1 MRRLGRETAL
11 VVALGCAFA
20 LAVAASSSA
29 LSLGQVAAPNM
40 GGCGSC
46 SVFQSKS
53 APKAPRYVVPAGAT
67 GLWTITSWSAQGGG
81 SEAGRARLRV
91 YRPTATAGNYKLI
104 KQSRY
109 QLVPADAHPSFTTNL
124 NVQKGDLLGL
134 ETVSGLVSAYSVS
147 VNSTAKTVGGGPPLG
162 AIVGPGTPFMLGTLT
177 FEQVNVQATLVPR

>member
-1 MRRLGRETAL
+1 MRSLAKRSLLTIVLGGT
-11 VVALGCAFA
+11 
-20 LAVAASSSA
+20 LAVSVAASASA

-46 SVFQSKS
+46 SVFQARS
-53 APKAPRYVVPAGAT
+53 APKTPRYVVPAGAT

-124 NVQKGDLLGL
+124 NVKKGDLLGL
-134 ETVSGLVSAYSVS
+134 ETVSGLVSAYGVPT
-147 VNSTAKTVGGGPPLG
+147 NSTAKTVGGGPPLG

>member
-1 MRRLGRETAL
+1 MR
-11 VVALGCAFA
+11 ALGMRTFLTLLLGGV
-20 LAVAASSSA
+20 LAAGGVGSASA
-29 LSLGQVAAPNM
+29 LSLGQVAEPNM

-46 SVFQSKS
+46 SVFQYRT
-53 APKAPRYVVPAGAT
+53 APGAPRYAVPAGAT

-81 SEAGRARLRV
+81 SQAGRARLRV

-124 NVQKGDLLGL
+124 NVKKGDLLGL

-147 VNSTAKTVGGGPPLG
+147 ANSTAKTVGGGPPLG